1 MTEIGM
7 KKIPYAISDY
17 DLMRRDNYYYVDKTR
32 YIPIIENVG
41 RYLFF
46 IRPRRF
52 GKSLFLAVLH
62 GYYDV
67 YYKERFDELYNDTW
81 IHANPTGERGSY
93 LVLPF
98 NFSAVD
104 PAHGKIEASFLN
116 HIQGRADSFVR
127 KYSDFLGKEKDMLL
141 GKIEA
146 SRSGS
151 DILSMIIKSCD
162 DARQKLYVII
172 DEYDNFA
179 NTILTTS

>member
-1 MTEIGM
+1 MNELEM

-17 DLMRRDNYYYVDKTR
+17 DLMRRDNYYYVDKTQ
-32 YIPIIENVG
+32 YIPVIEKVG

-67 YYKERFDELYNDTW
+67 QFKENFDELYENTW
-81 IHANPTGERGSY
+81 IHTHPTGERGSY

-104 PAHGKIEASFLN
+104 PGH
-116 HIQGRADSFVR
+116 
-127 KYSDFLGKEKDMLL
+127 
-141 GKIEA
+141 
-146 SRSGS
+146 
-151 DILSMIIKSCD
+151 
-162 DARQKLYVII
+162 
-172 DEYDNFA
+172 
-179 NTILTTS
+179 